1 MNNLL
6 LFGLDGG
13 ATKVLA
19 QTCIIDNKST
29 LIKPIGNFIE
39 TLYNKSITFNPNF
52 LPVSLIQQQIE
63 ASEKSYYITEQEV
76 SQSESINNTIADT
89 ISSIKSND
97 QKYLMG
103 FCFPGLKT
111 PKLDGITIMSNGPR
125 NIEML
130 SKINDKIK
138 SSQKH
143 KSLIKQIY
151 DDSECCLI
159 GEWKSSIGK
168 LKNCKNAIYVG
179 GGTGIADG
187 VILNNKIIN
196 FMNSKILKQSWQ
208 LIMPSGQSVENCL
221 SLGGILN
228 QWNKGKS
235 IEALSSLFENA
246 IKGDI
251 HANQIIDN
259 ASEAFIFLIKKRIAF
274 FKSHDTNP
282 EKIVIGQ
289 RLGDIL
295 SDENNPLSKSIFQ
308 NNFNVTIELSNNRN
322 TAALGAAYKAYDLY
336 K

>member
-19 QTCIIDNKST
+19 QTCIIDNKSS

-39 TLYNKSITFNPNF
+39 TLYNRSITFNPNF

-63 ASEKSYYITEQEV
+63 ASEKNYCITEQEV
-76 SQSESINNTIADT
+76 IQSESINNTIADT

-97 QKYLMG
+97 QKYLIG

-111 PKLDGITIMSNGPR
+111 RKLDGITIMSNGPR

-187 VILNNKIIN
+187 VILNNKIID
-196 FMNSKILKQSWQ
+196 FINSKILKQSWQ
-208 LIMPSGQSVENCL
+208 LIMPSGQSVENYL
-221 SLGGILN
+221 SLGGMLN

-235 IEALSSLFENA
+235 IEALNSLFENA

-251 HANQIIDN
+251 YANQIIEN

-274 FKSHDTNP
+274 FKSHNTSP

-289 RLGDIL
+289 RLGKIL
-295 SDENNPLSKSIFQ
+295 SDKNNPLSKSIFQ
-308 NNFNVTIELSNNRN
+308 NNINATIELSNNRN